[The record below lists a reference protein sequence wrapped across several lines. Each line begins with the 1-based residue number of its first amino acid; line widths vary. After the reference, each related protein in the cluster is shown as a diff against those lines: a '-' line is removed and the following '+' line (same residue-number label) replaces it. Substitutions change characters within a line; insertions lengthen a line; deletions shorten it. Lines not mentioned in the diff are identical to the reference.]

1 MQTIPMMMEKLELPD
16 NLTLTAREQEVLEL
30 LARGETT
37 ASIAETLHLSPE
49 TILWYRK
56 RLHAK
61 LDVHSAPELV
71 AEVVR
76 RNLL

>member
-1 MQTIPMMMEKLELPD
+1 MQK
-16 NLTLTAREQEVLEL
+16 N
-30 LARGETT
+30 RGSPFKT
-37 ASIAETLHLSPE
+37 LSPE

-76 RNLL
+76 RKLLD